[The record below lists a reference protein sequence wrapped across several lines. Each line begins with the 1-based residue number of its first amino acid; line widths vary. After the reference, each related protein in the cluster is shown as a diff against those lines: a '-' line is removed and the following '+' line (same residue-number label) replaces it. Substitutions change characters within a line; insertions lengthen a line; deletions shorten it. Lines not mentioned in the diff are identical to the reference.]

1 MTRNGKI
8 ARLPRHIRD
17 EINRRLDNA
26 EQGVRLVE
34 WLNNLPEV
42 KQLLERDFDNRPIN
56 EVNLTE
62 WKSGGFLEWQG
73 QQETAALL
81 EDLKSGADQAAKLS
95 PGELTEPLA
104 TAVVA
109 HYAAALSRSHV
120 DSSDELRRRLRSL
133 SKSLRDVIR
142 LRRCELAR
150 QQTQFGQQ
158 RLELESQWLELER
171 QKTDDGQRKK
181 FLELANDAGIHER
194 LTPKMTPEEKALA
207 IKKRFFPDDWEDES
221 PSDGSGE
228 IKPN

>member
-17 EINRRLDNA
+17 ELNRRLDNA
-26 EQGVRLVE
+26 EQGIRLVE
-34 WLNNLPEV
+34 WLNSLPEV
-42 KQLLERDFDNRPIN
+42 KQMLETNFDGRPIN

-62 WKSGGFLEWQG
+62 WKNGGFLEWQG

-81 EDLKSGADQAAKLS
+81 EDLKNSPDQVAKLS

-120 DSSDELRRRLRSL
+120 DSSEDLRRRLRAL
-133 SKSLRDVIR
+133 SKSLRDVVR

-150 QQTQFGQQ
+150 QQTQFAQQ
-158 RLELESQWLELER
+158 HLELERQWLELEQ

-181 FLELANDAGIHER
+181 FLELTNDLKIQDK
-194 LTPKMTPEEKALA
+194 LTPKMTREEKQRLLEEYL
-207 IKKRFFPDDWEDES
+207 FPKHLEYES
-221 PSDGSGE
+221 PSDENDE

>member
-17 EINRRLDNA
+17 ELNRRLDNA
-26 EQGVRLVE
+26 EQGIQLVE
-34 WLNNLPEV
+34 WLNSLPEV
-42 KQLLERDFDNRPIN
+42 KQVLETQFGGRPIN

-62 WKSGGFLEWQG
+62 WKNGGFLEWQG

-81 EDLKSGADQAAKLS
+81 EDLKSGVDPTAKIS

-109 HYAAALSRSHV
+109 HYAATLSRSHV
-120 DSSDELRRRLRSL
+120 DASDELRQRLRSL
-133 SKSLRDVIR
+133 SRSLRDVVR
-142 LRRCELAR
+142 LRRSELAR

-158 RLELESQWLELER
+158 RLEIERQWLELER

-221 PSDGSGE
+221 PSNGSDE
-228 IKPN
+228 IKPT

>member
-17 EINRRLDNA
+17 ELNRRLDNA
-26 EQGVRLVE
+26 EQGIQLVE
-34 WLNNLPEV
+34 WLNSLPEV
-42 KQLLERDFDNRPIN
+42 KQVLETQFDGRPIN

-62 WKSGGFLEWQG
+62 WKNGGFLEWQG

-81 EDLKSGADQAAKLS
+81 EDFKNGADQAAKIS

-120 DSSDELRRRLRSL
+120 DASDELRHRLRSL
-133 SKSLRDVIR
+133 SRSLRDVVR
-142 LRRCELAR
+142 LRRSELAR

-158 RLELESQWLELER
+158 RLEIERQWLELER

-207 IKKRFFPDDWEDES
+207 IKKFFFPEDFEDES
-221 PSDGSGE
+221 PSDSRDE